1 VKLYEILEL
10 LSVMFENNL
19 IKAFNKA
26 NKHAAIK
33 DPVSSSKI
41 KSAKDIRE
49 TVLEQEDSLKIAIN
63 ECQNSFEGCLSVEK
77 EGKNKE

>member
-1 VKLYEILEL
+1 VHAKLYEILEL
-10 LSVMFENNL
+10 LSIMFENNL

-49 TVLEQEDSLKIAIN
+49 AVLEQEDSLKRAIT
-63 ECQNSFEGCLSVEK
+63 ECQNPLEECGGVEK
-77 EGKNKE
+77 